1 MGPITFGA
9 QRNTEDDTAAVSPL
23 DLETN
28 IIGVSY
34 LVNENL
40 SISYGRH
47 ETTADGAIDQEI
59 DSIQAAYT
67 MGGITVAAQNSQ
79 ADNVANV
86 QGATSE
92 KTEIRVS
99 FAF

>member
-1 MGPITFGA
+1 
-9 QRNTEDDTAAVSPL
+9 
-23 DLETN
+23 
-28 IIGVSY
+28 
-34 LVNENL
+34 
-40 SISYGRH
+40 
-47 ETTADGAIDQEI
+47 
-59 DSIQAAYT
+59 

-79 ADNVANV
+79 ADNVANT